1 MKHSCVKCLLLS
13 VIFLSGCTLA
23 DVKVNVVS
31 ERTALENQVLGSYN
45 SLSDEVLL
53 VASVRGVEPTGAI
66 KTPPRRSRDAQN
78 TVQAIETMAFH
89 ADDVE
94 LFKRVGWAGENNRGF
109 LTVFSMEKSDIP
121 ADLKDAALRFRKEE
135 FDAIVKDV
143 NDARSVVMQR
153 VIDTNE
159 NLTKDDLLEIQ
170 KVFGKLN
177 RENALSGDKIQNEDG
192 SWTTK
197 P

>member
-1 MKHSCVKCLLLS
+1 MKRFYLISITVL
-13 VIFLSGCTLA
+13 FLSGCTLA

-31 ERTALENQVLGSYN
+31 ERTTLENQVLGSYN

-53 VASVRGVEPTGAI
+53 VASVRGVEPSGTV
-66 KTPPRRSRDAQN
+66 KTTPRRSREYQN
-78 TVQAIETMAFH
+78 TVEAIETIAFH

-94 LFKRVGWAGENNRGF
+94 LFKRLGWVGEDNQGF
-109 LTVFSMEKSDIP
+109 LTSFSMDETKIP
-121 ADLKDAALRFRKEE
+121 ADLKDSATRFRKEE
-135 FDAIVKDV
+135 FDAVVKDV
-143 NDARSVVMQR
+143 NGARAVVMQR

-159 NLTKDDLLEIQ
+159 NLTKEDLPEIR

-177 RENALSGDKIQNEDG
+177 RENALPGDKIQNEDG
-192 SWTTK
+192 SWTIK